1 MQPIVTF
8 PQECLQVEQIRK
20 QWPLLVPGEGLSVLL
35 LVSITE
41 QYATAVVYY
50 KGDGKDTHGVPLVE
64 LIDL

>member
-20 QWPLLVPGEGLSVLL
+20 QWPLLVPGEASSVLL
-35 LVSITE
+35 LVLITE

-50 KGDGKDTHGVPLVE
+50 
-64 LIDL
+64 